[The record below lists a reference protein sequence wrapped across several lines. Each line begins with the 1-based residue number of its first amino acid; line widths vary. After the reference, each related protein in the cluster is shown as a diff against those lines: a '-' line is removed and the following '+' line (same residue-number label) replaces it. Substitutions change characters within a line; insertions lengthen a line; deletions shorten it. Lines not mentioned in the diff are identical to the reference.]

1 MEREAVQKR
10 RHCQFSVSAAA
21 DVRHKYIGAAH
32 QKYID
37 AVHHKYVDV
46 HQDNTEH
53 LGVGT
58 GLNGLVTIELEGIV
72 TVHCDENQSPEI
84 LRDQMI
90 SVVATII
97 WIVFKLQAAIA

>member
-1 MEREAVQKR
+1 M
-10 RHCQFSVSAAA
+10 
-21 DVRHKYIGAAH
+21 
-32 QKYID
+32 
-37 AVHHKYVDV
+37 
-46 HQDNTEH
+46 
-53 LGVGT
+53 VGT

-97 WIVFKLQAAIA
+97 WIVSSFKQQLQIKVQANCLWQSP